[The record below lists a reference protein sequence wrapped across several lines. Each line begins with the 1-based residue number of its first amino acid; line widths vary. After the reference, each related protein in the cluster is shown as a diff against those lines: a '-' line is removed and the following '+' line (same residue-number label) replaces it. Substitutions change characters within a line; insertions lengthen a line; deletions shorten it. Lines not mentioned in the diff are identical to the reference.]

1 MLVKN
6 ILIEDNKGKIRV
18 EISDANMTIK
28 SKELKISMFIDRIL
42 EDVLTD
48 DDFRKYKIKLL
59 KKVSKHNIIK
69 KSVSFEYKWNNNWTF
84 SSNIEQIKY
93 SINKYFKLYL
103 ERSF

>member
-28 SKELKISMFIDRIL
+28 SKELKISMFIDRIM

-48 DDFRKYKIKLL
+48 DDFRKMIDK
-59 KKVSKHNIIK
+59 
-69 KSVSFEYKWNNNWTF
+69 E
-84 SSNIEQIKY
+84 
-93 SINKYFKLYL
+93 
-103 ERSF
+103 

>member
-48 DDFRKYKIKLL
+48 DDFRKLIDKEK
-59 KKVSKHNIIK
+59 
-69 KSVSFEYKWNNNWTF
+69 NNG
-84 SSNIEQIKY
+84 
-93 SINKYFKLYL
+93 
-103 ERSF
+103 

>member
-42 EDVLTD
+42 EDILTD
-48 DDFRKYKIKLL
+48 DDFRKFIDKEK
-59 KKVSKHNIIK
+59 
-69 KSVSFEYKWNNNWTF
+69 NNG
-84 SSNIEQIKY
+84 
-93 SINKYFKLYL
+93 
-103 ERSF
+103 